1 VELNRDL
8 YIRLKFLS
16 MLSACSWK
24 LTQKGI
30 SESIGISSTTA
41 SKYVNG
47 VFLPSTKRA
56 QKLMAELSE
65 ICSMESLLKEA
76 LSSGPLT
83 YPEVLNVTSKDVS
96 LILWASLELLAKV
109 KDLQFEK
116 ILTVEGGGTV
126 IGSIMA
132 SIVDVSLVYGLRN
145 SYVEGSYAGRVGR
158 ALGKYSSF
166 VSIPKG
172 ALRRGER
179 VLIVDDVMSTGKT
192 ISALKHIGES
202 ARARVVGIG
211 VLAVQGNSG
220 LKKFKNENLHY
231 LVSL

>member
-96 LILWASLELLAKV
+96 LILWLPWNFWQRLRIFSSRKFSQWKE
-109 KDLQFEK
+109 
-116 ILTVEGGGTV
+116 EG
-126 IGSIMA
+126 
-132 SIVDVSLVYGLRN
+132 R
-145 SYVEGSYAGRVGR
+145 
-158 ALGKYSSF
+158 
-166 VSIPKG
+166 
-172 ALRRGER
+172 
-179 VLIVDDVMSTGKT
+179 
-192 ISALKHIGES
+192 
-202 ARARVVGIG
+202 
-211 VLAVQGNSG
+211 
-220 LKKFKNENLHY
+220 
-231 LVSL
+231 